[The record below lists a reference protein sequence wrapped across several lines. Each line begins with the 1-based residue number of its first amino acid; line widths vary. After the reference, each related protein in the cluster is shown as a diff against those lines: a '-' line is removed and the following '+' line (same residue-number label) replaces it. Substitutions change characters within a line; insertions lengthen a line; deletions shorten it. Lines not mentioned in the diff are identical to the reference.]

1 MKLSDQRLEEIL
13 NELRQG
19 ESIPAASRV
28 EWISIAAELRQLR
41 LRTSARSRA
50 ADVSLPML

>member
-1 MKLSDQRLEEIL
+1 VKLSDQRLEEIL